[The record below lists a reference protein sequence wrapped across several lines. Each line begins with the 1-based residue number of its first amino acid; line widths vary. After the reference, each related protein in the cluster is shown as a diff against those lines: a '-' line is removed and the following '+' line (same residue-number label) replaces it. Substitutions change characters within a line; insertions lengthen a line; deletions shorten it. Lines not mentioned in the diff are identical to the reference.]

1 MPRSDAQLAR
11 SVALAPERR
20 CVVDGRSVSVTNP
33 CGLQD
38 ARDFLREQLGVN
50 LEPEDDDG
58 AALDPPHQ
66 PVESI
71 ADYRERADECLR
83 RAQQA
88 KDDAARDYWRNSYL
102 GRRFATVAKR

>member
-1 MPRSDAQLAR
+1 LPRSDAQLAR

-58 AALDPPHQ
+58 AALDRRISRLNQFLITANGQTNVCAAPNRP
-66 PVESI
+66 
-71 ADYRERADECLR
+71 RTTLRATIGDTR
-83 RAQQA
+83 P
-88 KDDAARDYWRNSYL
+88 
-102 GRRFATVAKR
+102 